1 MPSERNDVLVLVHR
15 LRVGRVDHGWEG
27 MAARA
32 EAACHLAYIGDHV
45 AAGRRM
51 LPISHL
57 IQCPGSS
64 LLNGA
69 AHI

>member
-1 MPSERNDVLVLVHR
+1 MFVLIHR
-15 LRVGRVDHGWEG
+15 LRGERVQHGREG

-32 EAACHLAYIGDHV
+32 EAACHLAYRGDHV
-45 AAGRRM
+45 GAGRGM
-51 LPISHL
+51 LLLSHL